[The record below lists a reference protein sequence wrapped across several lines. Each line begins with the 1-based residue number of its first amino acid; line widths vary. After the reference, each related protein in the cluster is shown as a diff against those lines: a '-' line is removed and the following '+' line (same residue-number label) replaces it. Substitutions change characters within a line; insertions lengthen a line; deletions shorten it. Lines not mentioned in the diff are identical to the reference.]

1 MTALTFATMT
11 FACIALALS
20 IALCIATY
28 GMSLGEWLSTDTKYF
43 YEMSSGEWLGT
54 DTR

>member
-1 MTALTFATMT
+1 MH
-11 FACIALALS
+11 CID
-20 IALCIATY
+20 IKYCIVHIIATAMIY
-28 GMSLGEWLSTDTKYF
+28 GMSFGEWLGTDTKYF